1 MPTSKDRTRGGL
13 KTPPPP
19 PIDGNHSKV
28 LRKAAGAF
36 EWKDVPL
43 EPYKTD
49 TADYKG
55 ISRRELVGKRGETT
69 KFHVRYFE
77 IQPGGHSTLE
87 KHEHEH
93 VVIPMRG
100 TGEAQAGCYVW
111 TVGVGDV
118 VYVSPSDPHQFRCPE
133 GAAEPFGF
141 LCIVNSERDRPSPV
155 DGLGV
160 CHICE

>member
-1 MPTSKDRTRGGL
+1 MADPAVRKA
-13 KTPPPP
+13 PPPP

-28 LRKAAGAF
+28 IRFLEGF
-36 EWKDVPL
+36 QWKDVIK
-43 EPYKTD
+43 E
-49 TADYKG
+49 DYKADSDSWKG
-55 ISRRELVGKRGETT
+55 ITRRELAGKRGESV

-77 IQPGGHSTLE
+77 IEPGGYSTLE

-100 TGEAQAGCYVW
+100 TGEAQAGCYIWKVSF
-111 TVGVGDV
+111 GDV
-118 VYVSPSDPHQFRCPE
+118 VYVSPSEPHQFRCPDD
-133 GAAEPFGF
+133 AKEPFGF
-141 LCIVNSERDRPSPV
+141 LCVVNAERDRPQAV